1 MAIPNIPAALVVLI
15 SHLTAAGAA
24 LVPPL
29 TDVARGLPVNNGRQI
44 RCYWAGEVL
53 PPHMAGP
60 HVLNGEMVGLS
71 FTIEALWPI
80 PERTGPP
87 KIALDTEMQ
96 TLAGEVRTRI
106 NADSQLGDNVQDLT
120 LGYATPGVVTV
131 NGALQVSLTWQ
142 LDLSYVEYPIGA

>member
-1 MAIPNIPAALVVLI
+1 VAIPNIPAALVVLI
-15 SHLTAAGAA
+15 AHLTAAGAV
-24 LVPPL
+24 LSPPL
-29 TDVARGLPVNNGRQI
+29 TDVSRGLPVNAGRQI

-53 PPHMAGP
+53 PPHMAGAR
-60 HVLNGEMVGLS
+60 VLNGESVGLS
-71 FTIEALWPI
+71 FTIEALWPL

-87 KIALDTEMQ
+87 KISLDTEMQ

-131 NGALQVSLTWQ
+131 NGALHVSLTWQ